1 MIKRIALASIF
12 TVFSL
17 ATLGNAPYPLLGYGL
32 LYFAIY
38 SIVYIFKA
46 KEAILSLVVGTII
59 GSLLL
64 FYTQSVFTLVAI
76 ALIFIVL
83 LQAILLIYFTKRNVI
98 LSSTLLSTLIVSVV
112 IVLLGVGYYGEG
124 GISTA
129 FSFLN
134 ILYAIP
140 AYLLLKLKEK
150 GYGDLSY
157 MLMISSTIAL
167 FISLS
172 TFLLYIVLIVSIAS
186 FIVAYYLLIRKSKIS
201 RNILALIILILV
213 LGYSLGI
220 YLNKPASDF
229 AIRASFYSFYPDS
242 LSGTQWI
249 QKNQSNLCLQG
260 NLAGGRTVETGVY
273 DPQRLRVINTC
284 VTVIGT
290 IVGITNQSGNATDRD
305 FLIDIILDPQYTYL
319 LSLGSYIFF
328 KPVTMHVEVI
338 PVMQS
343 IVLKGLNLKPGDR
356 IMVTGVFVLD
366 TDHGWWSEI
375 HPAWKI
381 EKIE

>member
-83 LQAILLIYFTKRNVI
+83 LQAILLIYFTKRNGI

-140 AYLLLKLKEK
+140 AYLLE
-150 GYGDLSY
+150 
-157 MLMISSTIAL
+157 A
-167 FISLS
+167 
-172 TFLLYIVLIVSIAS
+172 
-186 FIVAYYLLIRKSKIS
+186 
-201 RNILALIILILV
+201 
-213 LGYSLGI
+213 
-220 YLNKPASDF
+220 
-229 AIRASFYSFYPDS
+229 
-242 LSGTQWI
+242 
-249 QKNQSNLCLQG
+249 
-260 NLAGGRTVETGVY
+260 
-273 DPQRLRVINTC
+273 
-284 VTVIGT
+284 
-290 IVGITNQSGNATDRD
+290 
-305 FLIDIILDPQYTYL
+305 
-319 LSLGSYIFF
+319 
-328 KPVTMHVEVI
+328 
-338 PVMQS
+338 
-343 IVLKGLNLKPGDR
+343 
-356 IMVTGVFVLD
+356 
-366 TDHGWWSEI
+366 
-375 HPAWKI
+375 
-381 EKIE
+381 